1 MQSFKINKNAQVQ
14 LDQFSVVFQPFL
26 VTLKEREKVR
36 KKKEEKKVHWKEI
49 SLLNETGFSN
59 TTYD

>member
-36 KKKEEKKVHWKEI
+36 KKKEEK
-49 SLLNETGFSN
+49 SPL
-59 TTYD
+59 

>member
-26 VTLKEREKVR
+26 VTLKERERESKEKE
-36 KKKEEKKVHWKEI
+36 KKKSPLERDLPAE
-49 SLLNETGFSN
+49 
-59 TTYD
+59 